1 MNTNN
6 LFHQIPAGPKPP
18 KEVYCLVEIPKGTSN
33 KYEYDKELDVFKL
46 DRVLYSAIFYPTE
59 YGIIPRTWCEEDSDP
74 LDIMVISS
82 FSTFPGCLL
91 VARPI
96 GLLRMIDCSVQDNKI
111 IAVPSHD
118 PRFNTISDL
127 SDLAPHFKLEIS
139 NFFENYARL
148 QPDKKIKVEGWSN
161 REAAWER
168 IKFCIKAYQ
177 KIFS

>member
-6 LFHQIPAGPKPP
+6 LFHQISPGPKPP
-18 KEVYCLVEIPKGTSN
+18 KEVHCLVEIPKGTSN

-59 YGIIPRTWCEEDSDP
+59 YGIIPRTWSEEDSDP
-74 LDIMVISS
+74 LDIMVVSS

-91 VARPI
+91 TARPI

-118 PRFNTISDL
+118 PRFNTINDL
-127 SDLAPHFKLEIS
+127 PDLAPHYKLEIS
-139 NFFENYARL
+139 NFFENYAWL

-161 REAAWER
+161 RVAAWER
-168 IKFCIKAYQ
+168 INFCIKAYQ